1 MNSNEIKIVL
11 LDNLKLFREGL
22 KQILE
27 SDLSIHVVADGNENE
42 RLYQLLHK
50 YKPDILL
57 IDEGIAQ
64 KKQLH
69 DDLHILK
76 NYPSTKMV
84 FLTLNEKDTNSI
96 LDLTQKI
103 NGYLLKDMSAYDL
116 IQAVKQI
123 YAGYEFIY

>member
-57 IDEGIAQ
+57 IDEVI
-64 KKQLH
+64 
-69 DDLHILK
+69 
-76 NYPSTKMV
+76 S
-84 FLTLNEKDTNSI
+84 
-96 LDLTQKI
+96 
-103 NGYLLKDMSAYDL
+103 
-116 IQAVKQI
+116 
-123 YAGYEFIY
+123 